1 MSPNVNYPMCVP
13 PLEALSKR
21 LVSCVTRRVKL
32 ACAHETAQETTSRDG
47 LYKALTIA
55 YACG

>member
-1 MSPNVNYPMCVP
+1 MNYPMCVP